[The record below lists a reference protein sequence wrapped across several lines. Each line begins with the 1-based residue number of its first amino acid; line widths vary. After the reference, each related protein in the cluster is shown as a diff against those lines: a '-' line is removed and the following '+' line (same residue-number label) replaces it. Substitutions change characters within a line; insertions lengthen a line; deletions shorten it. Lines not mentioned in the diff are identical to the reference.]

1 MSHDH
6 AHHHHDHTQVANIKV
21 AFFLNLSFT
30 VIEAIGGILTN
41 SMAILSDA
49 LHDLGDSLS
58 LGFAWYFQKK
68 SQKGRDAKYSYGY
81 KRFSLMG
88 AIINSMILLAG
99 SVIILREAI
108 PRILN
113 PQDIHAGGMILLAV
127 LGILV
132 NGAAVLRLKKGNS
145 VNEKVV
151 SLHMLEDVL
160 GWVAVLLGGIVM
172 YFVDLPI
179 IDPIMSVLIALFVLF
194 NVVRN
199 IKEIISILF
208 QSVPDSAHEEKIEA
222 YLKDKKGIQSFHD
235 LHIWSM
241 DGEYHVL
248 TVHLVLEKGFFGEKA
263 DMLKWEIRKELSSMN
278 IAHATLEMEYS
289 CADCEYK
296 DC

>member
-6 AHHHHDHTQVANIKV
+6 THHHHDHGQVGNIRV
-21 AFFLNLSFT
+21 AFFLNLSFAI
-30 VIEAIGGILTN
+30 IEAVGGVLTN

-68 SQKGRDAKYSYGY
+68 SQKGRDARYSYGY

-88 AIINSMILLAG
+88 AIINSMVLLAG

-127 LGILV
+127 LGICV
-132 NGAAVLRLKKGNS
+132 NGAAVLRLKKGSS

-151 SLHMLEDVL
+151 SLHLLEDVL

-179 IDPIMSVLIALFVLF
+179 IDPIMSVLISIFVLY
-194 NVVRN
+194 NVIRN
-199 IKEIISILF
+199 IRQIISILF

-222 YLKDKKGIQSFHD
+222 YLEDKKGIQSFHD

-248 TVHLVLEKGFFGEKA
+248 TVHLVLEKGIIGEKA
-263 DMLKWEIRKELSSMN
+263 DELKQEIRKELSSMN
-278 IAHATLEMEYS
+278 ISHATLEMEYS
-289 CADCEYK
+289 CDGCEYK